1 MDNED
6 KESKEENEI
15 YLYFRKK
22 LDSIKEENERI
33 LGRNTLVVAGGA
45 FTLSVTLLKDLYPH
59 PLPWSRYFLVFFMD
73 RFRIVR
79 LFADLFRPPQQQSG

>member
-6 KESKEENEI
+6 KESKEENEK

-33 LGRNTLVVAGGA
+33 LGRNTLVVVGGA
-45 FTLSVTLLKDLYPH
+45 FTLSVTLF
-59 PLPWSRYFLVFFMD
+59 SGFFMD
-73 RFRIVR
+73 RFLLSQ
-79 LFADLFRPPQQQSG
+79 LFKIKRGKNGNGEKRRTCCKKP